1 MTNLSVRSAGTI
13 DFFPAVSP
21 GKKSA
26 AVETKTFA
34 DQLSSTFAEG
44 RSKFVVNHNNML
56 SQTPVARQNSAAA
69 SPPSVTAALGL
80 NALVPKASAAA
91 VTPPPPTAPATTDP
105 VLSADD
111 GYWAPNQPR
120 FAAP

>member
-1 MTNLSVRSAGTI
+1 MTHLSVSSAAAI
-13 DFFPAVSP
+13 DSLPAVSP

-44 RSKFVVNHNNML
+44 RSKFVVDHNNMIG
-56 SQTPVARQNSAAA
+56 QTPVARQNSAAA

-80 NALVPKASAAA
+80 NALVPKVSAPA
-91 VTPPPPTAPATTDP
+91 VTPPPP
-105 VLSADD
+105 
-111 GYWAPNQPR
+111 
-120 FAAP
+120 AA